1 MVERRAEVP
10 TASASRTLQQLCKH
24 WSHKFAVDFTSAHGE
39 IALPFGSCVLD
50 ADTDRLVIV
59 LSPDEGA
66 DVAEFQAVVER
77 HVDRFAF
84 RETLT
89 YAWIDREDHA

>member
-1 MVERRAEVP
+1 
-10 TASASRTLQQLCKH
+10 
-24 WSHKFAVDFTSAHGE
+24 
-39 IALPFGSCVLD
+39 VLD

-89 YAWIDREDHA
+89 YAWIDGEDHA